1 MINALPGMI
10 ASMAALLLQTN
21 GRNRRVAMKQ
31 SGKLQNQMRDA
42 LATQDLVGFSNQ
54 TAAGDATELAQK
66 AAIAKS
72 GKAASGKAAEI
83 GRAQKVGLAKS
94 GKAANGKQIFIL
106 D

>member
-10 ASMAALLLQTN
+10 ASMAALLLQT
-21 GRNRRVAMKQ
+21 GPRNRRVAMKQ

-54 TAAGDATELAQK
+54 TEAGDAAERAQK

-72 GKAASGKAAEI
+72 GKAASGKVGEI
-83 GRAQKVGLAKS
+83 GRALKVGVAKS
-94 GKAANGKQIFIL
+94 GKAAVGKQSFIL